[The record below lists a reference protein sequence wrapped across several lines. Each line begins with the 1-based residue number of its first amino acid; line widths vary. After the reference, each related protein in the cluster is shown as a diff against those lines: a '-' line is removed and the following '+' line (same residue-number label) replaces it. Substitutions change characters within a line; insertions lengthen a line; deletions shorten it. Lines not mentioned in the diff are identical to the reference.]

1 MIKKKQAL
9 DPELVQCRLDS
20 CSVWILDY

>member
-9 DPELVQCRLDS
+9 DPAMVECRLDS
-20 CSVWILDY
+20 SSVWILDY